1 LVIVNRD
8 VKIKKRIALPKYI
21 PITLL
26 PLMLLWTGC
35 RTVDHP
41 VTRLTDGNV
50 KRLMEQPEFS
60 DVQQSTQTVKRWAR
74 EALHTVNDLEY
85 QLRNVREQK

>member
-1 LVIVNRD
+1 MTRNLIGRL
-8 VKIKKRIALPKYI
+8 KS
-21 PITLL
+21 TLKML
-26 PLMLLWTGC
+26 MPLMLLCASTGC

-50 KRLMEQPEFS
+50 RRLMELPEFS
-60 DVQQSTQTVKRWAR
+60 NVQQSTQSVTRWAS

-85 QLRNVREQK
+85 QLRNARKQK

>member
-1 LVIVNRD
+1 ML
-8 VKIKKRIALPKYI
+8 
-21 PITLL
+21 TL
-26 PLMLLWTGC
+26 LMLLWAAGC

-50 KRLMEQPEFS
+50 KRLMELPEFS
-60 DVQQSTQTVKRWAR
+60 NVQQSTQPVTRWAR

-85 QLRNVREQK
+85 QLRNAREQK

>member
-1 LVIVNRD
+1 M
-8 VKIKKRIALPKYI
+8 KIKNLIGRMKSIRTML
-21 PITLL
+21 TL
-26 PLMLLWTGC
+26 LMLLWAAGC

-50 KRLMEQPEFS
+50 KRLMELPEFS
-60 DVQQSTQTVKRWAR
+60 NVQQSTQSVTRWAS

-85 QLRNVREQK
+85 QLRNAREQK

>member
-1 LVIVNRD
+1 MTGNLIERL
-8 VKIKKRIALPKYI
+8 KSTRIILM
-21 PITLL
+21 
-26 PLMLLWTGC
+26 PLMLLCAAGC

-50 KRLMEQPEFS
+50 RRLMELPEFS
-60 DVQQSTQTVKRWAR
+60 NVQQSTQSVTRWAS

-85 QLRNVREQK
+85 QLRNARKQK

>member
-1 LVIVNRD
+1 M
-8 VKIKKRIALPKYI
+8 KIKNLIGRLKSIRTML
-21 PITLL
+21 TL
-26 PLMLLWTGC
+26 LMLLWAAGC

-50 KRLMEQPEFS
+50 KRLMELPEFS
-60 DVQQSTQTVKRWAR
+60 NVQQSTQPVTRWAR

-85 QLRNVREQK
+85 QLRNAREQK

>member
-1 LVIVNRD
+1 MTGNLIERL
-8 VKIKKRIALPKYI
+8 KSTRIMLM
-21 PITLL
+21 
-26 PLMLLWTGC
+26 PLMLLCAAGC

-50 KRLMEQPEFS
+50 KRLMELPEFS
-60 DVQQSTQTVKRWAR
+60 NVQQSTQSVTRWAS

-85 QLRNVREQK
+85 QLRNAREQK

>member
-1 LVIVNRD
+1 M
-8 VKIKKRIALPKYI
+8 KIKNLIGRLKSIRTML
-21 PITLL
+21 TL
-26 PLMLLWTGC
+26 LMLLWAAGC

-50 KRLMEQPEFS
+50 KRLMELPEFS
-60 DVQQSTQTVKRWAR
+60 NVQQSPQPVTRWAR

-85 QLRNVREQK
+85 QLRNAREQK

>member
-1 LVIVNRD
+1 MTRKLIGRL
-8 VKIKKRIALPKYI
+8 KSTRIMLM
-21 PITLL
+21 
-26 PLMLLWTGC
+26 PLMLLLAAGC

-50 KRLMEQPEFS
+50 ARLMELPEFS
-60 DVQQSTQTVKRWAR
+60 NVQQSTQSVTRWAS

-85 QLRNVREQK
+85 QLRNAREQK

>member
-1 LVIVNRD
+1 MLM
-8 VKIKKRIALPKYI
+8 
-21 PITLL
+21 
-26 PLMLLWTGC
+26 PLMLLWVAGC

-50 KRLMEQPEFS
+50 KRLMELPEFS
-60 DVQQSTQTVKRWAR
+60 NVQRSTQSVTRWAS

-85 QLRNVREQK
+85 QLRNARQQK

>member
-1 LVIVNRD
+1 
-8 VKIKKRIALPKYI
+8 VKIKNLIGRLKSIRTML
-21 PITLL
+21 TL
-26 PLMLLWTGC
+26 LMLLWAAGC

-50 KRLMEQPEFS
+50 KRLMELPEFS
-60 DVQQSTQTVKRWAR
+60 NVQQSTQPVTRWAR

-85 QLRNVREQK
+85 QLRNAREQK

>member
-1 LVIVNRD
+1 MRER
-8 VKIKKRIALPKYI
+8 RIGRRRFIL
-21 PITLL
+21 TMLM
-26 PLMLLWTGC
+26 PLMLLWAAGC

-50 KRLMEQPEFS
+50 RRLMEQPEFLE
-60 DVQQSTQTVKRWAR
+60 VQQSTQTIKRWAR

-85 QLRNVREQK
+85 QLRNAREQK